1 MNSED
6 VGDRLKAYQA
16 EIKKDMVIDYVS
28 LDDAALETPKLF
40 GKWMEHLTNEIVRLS
55 EVESQYKKVFKA
67 RWAFY
72 MGLASE
78 DEYKKEPL
86 RVKIN
91 KVEVNKYL
99 DADDVLSEMS
109 LRLEKQKAIV
119 KLLEETIKTIRNRQF
134 SIRDAID
141 WRKFQSGG

>member
-6 VGDRLKAYQA
+6 VGARLKAYQA
-16 EIKKDMVIDYVS
+16 EIKQDMVIDYVS

-55 EVESQYKKVFKA
+55 EVESQYKKVFKT

-91 KVEVNKYL
+91 KLEVNKYL

-109 LRLEKQKAIV
+109 LRLDKQKAVV
-119 KLLEETIKTIRNRQF
+119 KMLEETIKTIRNRQF

-141 WRKFQSGG
+141 WRKFQSGS